1 MAIAKDGMSESA
13 RKELTES
20 RRRIEELTSQL
31 AKLSSEVGS
40 QSLQLSTL
48 DYLGK
53 ALAMIQKLPVQN
65 ERYSKFY
72 QSSSYLS
79 HYKTKPFHQSWP
91 TSASLQDWETGL

>member
-40 QSLQLSTL
+40 QSPQHPAREVSTVEMAFRL
-48 DYLGK
+48 
-53 ALAMIQKLPVQN
+53 
-65 ERYSKFY
+65 R
-72 QSSSYLS
+72 
-79 HYKTKPFHQSWP
+79 
-91 TSASLQDWETGL
+91 

>member
-40 QSLQLSTL
+40 QSLQLSTGL
-48 DYLGK
+48 FGQGLGHD
-53 ALAMIQKLPVQN
+53 
-65 ERYSKFY
+65 S
-72 QSSSYLS
+72 
-79 HYKTKPFHQSWP
+79 
-91 TSASLQDWETGL
+91 ETARPK